1 MTCLLLILLLLLQSG
16 MLRRLHELAHQRLVL
31 ILDLLDTGRYLLSG
45 LQELLLTV
53 LLDQSGAMHGEY
65 LRHHRSDCLN
75 GCLVG
80 HVLLWHL
87 WLHALQHHCR
97 HCHNVTLLHH
107 LRHLQLHLLL

>member
-65 LRHHRSDCLN
+65 LRHHRSDCMD
-75 GCLVG
+75 
-80 HVLLWHL
+80 
-87 WLHALQHHCR
+87 
-97 HCHNVTLLHH
+97 
-107 LRHLQLHLLL
+107 